1 MNKYRSA
8 RLASDELVVTEAE
21 KNTTSI
27 NKIPAFAE
35 GIAKLKSNNTR
46 LRAAML
52 KQSQSTGGA
61 TTNKDIAREEL
72 ENSMIEVASG
82 IHSYAIAKNNNILK
96 AKVEFTI
103 SEIERMRYSDL
114 ITTASSL
121 LELAGDVE
129 PEELAHYGIGADEVA
144 QFGIVLKA
152 FDNLKTSPKEA
163 TIEHSGYT
171 ETVAS
176 IQADSQLILDMLDK
190 LAVQFRRKDPAYY
203 DIYVVSRKINGTS
216 PRRKKDDDTDDTSA
230 EK

>member
-21 KNTTSI
+21 KNASSI
-27 NKIPAFAE
+27 NKIPAFAQ
-35 GIAKLKSNNTR
+35 GIAKLKDNNTR
-46 LRAAML
+46 IRAAML

-72 ENSMIEVASG
+72 ENCMIEVAGG
-82 IHSYAIAKNNNILK
+82 IHSYAVAKNNNVLK
-96 AKVEFTI
+96 ARVEI
-103 SEIERMRYSDL
+103 AGSDIEHMRYSDL

-121 LELAGDVE
+121 LELAGEIE
-129 PEELAHYGIGADEVA
+129 PEDLAHYGISADDVA
-144 QFGIVLKA
+144 RFEIALQA
-152 FDNLKTSPKEA
+152 FDGLKTSPKEA

-171 ETVAS
+171 DAIAT

-190 LAVQFRRKDPAYY
+190 LAVQFRRKDPVYY
-203 DIYVVSRKINGTS
+203 DIYTTSRKNGGWSPRKKKDDGTDGTS
-216 PRRKKDDDTDDTSA
+216 P